1 MVDIFLV
8 IFGACAVICLVLLA
22 ASLIADS
29 PRSKKSLKERLAEVE
44 EENEQLKRKLHEG
57 GTEVVVQFKTG
68 DCITYEG
75 VYYTIKGTEYVV
87 LKDYDDKAIAIISR
101 MELSH
106 ISSISAIKEATE

>member
-1 MVDIFLV
+1 MIDIFLV
-8 IFGACAVICLVLLA
+8 IFGASAAICLILMA
-22 ASLIADS
+22 ASLITDS

-44 EENEQLKRKLHEG
+44 EENEQLNRKLHEG

-68 DCITYEG
+68 ACITYEG
-75 VYYTIKGTEYVV
+75 VHYSIKDTEYVV
-87 LKDYDDKAIAIISR
+87 LKDYDDKAIATISR